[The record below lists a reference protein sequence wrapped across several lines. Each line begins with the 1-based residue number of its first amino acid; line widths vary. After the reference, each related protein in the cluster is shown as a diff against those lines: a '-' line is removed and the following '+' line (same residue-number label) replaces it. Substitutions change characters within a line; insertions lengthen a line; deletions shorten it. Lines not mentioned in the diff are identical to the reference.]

1 MGSSMN
7 SAVSGLR
14 AHQQMLDVVGNNIA
28 NVNTP
33 GYKAGRTT
41 FSDILSQTVA
51 GATAPSESV
60 GGTDP
65 QQVGLGVRT
74 GAITNLYTQGGILT
88 TNKPTDLAI
97 QGEGFFV
104 LGDGSTSF
112 YTRAGAFEVDAV
124 GSLVDSVTGYRVQGA
139 SGDINISPTATSPPV
154 ATTTTFYAGN
164 LDTAAAVGS
173 SYTATM
179 AVNDSLGGSHNL
191 DVTFTKR
198 AAGVWTYGVSDTD
211 ATMSV
216 ASGASGVLT
225 FTSSGAISSGA
236 TAIGSLVS
244 PFVAP
249 TGLTF
254 IVGVDGAAPQP
265 AVTFT
270 AADTTAALVAA
281 RINSS
286 TTGLTASVTPDG
298 RIQITSDTAGAT
310 AALAV
315 GAGTAN
321 VALGF
326 AVAGA
331 NFPAVPTATGLI
343 TLNFTNGAAGA
354 QPVTL
359 DFGSA
364 ASTTSVTGFDSPS
377 TLALDSQ
384 DGYASGTLQAFSIGT
399 TGSIDGT
406 FSNGRVQAMGTLRL
420 ATFSNPAG
428 LSKVGSNLFRETSN
442 SGVANVGDA
451 GTGRRGTLAPGSLEG
466 SNVDL
471 AEEFTKL
478 IVAQRGFQA
487 NARVITTSDE
497 VLQEAVNLKR

>member
-51 GATAPSESV
+51 GATAPSASL

-74 GAITNLYTQGGILT
+74 GAITNLFTQGGILT

-104 LGDGSTSF
+104 LSDGSTNYF
-112 YTRAGAFEVDAV
+112 TRAGAFEVDAV
-124 GSLVDSVTGYRVQGA
+124 GDLVDSVTGYRVQGA
-139 SGDINISPTATSPPV
+139 AGDINISPSATSPPV
-154 ATTTTFYAGN
+154 ATSTATFVGN
-164 LDTAAAVGS
+164 LDPTVATS
-173 SYTATM
+173 STYTATI

-191 DVTFTKR
+191 TITFTKT
-198 AAGVWTYGVSDTD
+198 ATAGEFTYATTESDS
-211 ATMSV
+211 AMSIT
-216 ASGASGVLT
+216 AGGSGTILFSGI
-225 FTSSGAISSGA
+225 GAITSGG
-236 TAIGSLVS
+236 TGS
-244 PFVAP
+244 
-249 TGLTF
+249 
-254 IVGVDGAAPQP
+254 
-265 AVTFT
+265 
-270 AADTTAALVAA
+270 
-281 RINSS
+281 
-286 TTGLTASVTPDG
+286 
-298 RIQITSDTAGAT
+298 
-310 AALAV
+310 
-315 GAGTAN
+315 
-321 VALGF
+321 
-326 AVAGA
+326 
-331 NFPAVPTATGLI
+331 I
-343 TLNFTNGAAGA
+343 TLGFTNGASSG
-354 QPVTL
+354 QVSTL

-364 ASTTSVTGFDSPS
+364 SNTTPVTGFDSPS
-377 TLALDSQ
+377 TLALDNQ
-384 DGYASGTLQAFSIGT
+384 NGYASGTLQSFSIGT
-399 TGSIDGT
+399 TGSINGT
-406 FSNGRVQAMGTLRL
+406 FSNGRVQALGTLRL
-420 ATFSNPAG
+420 ATFANPAG
-428 LSKVGSNLFRETSN
+428 LSKVGTNLFRETSN

>member
-51 GATAPSESV
+51 GATAPSEAL

-74 GAITNLYTQGGILT
+74 GAITNLFTQGGILT

-97 QGEGFFV
+97 QGDGFFV
-104 LGDGSTSF
+104 LSDGSANYYS
-112 YTRAGAFEVDAV
+112 RAGAFEVDSA
-124 GSLVDSVTGYRVQGA
+124 GNLVDSVTGYRVQGA
-139 SGDINISPTATSPPV
+139 GGDINISPSATSPPV
-154 ATTTTFYAGN
+154 ATSTASFAGN
-164 LDTAAAVGS
+164 LDVTTAAGS
-173 SYTATM
+173 SYTSTI

-191 DVTFTKR
+191 AVTFTKT

-211 ATMSV
+211 STMSV

-225 FTSSGAISSGA
+225 FTSSGAISSGS
-236 TAIGSLVS
+236 TAVGSS
-244 PFVAP
+244 FAAP
-249 TGLTF
+249 AAGTTF
-254 IVGVDGAAPQP
+254 IVGVNGGANQTA
-265 AVTFT
+265 TFLAT
-270 AADTTAALVAA
+270 DTTAALVAA

-286 TTGLTASVTPDG
+286 ITELTASVTPAG
-298 RIQITSDTAGAT
+298 TIQITSNTPGAT

-321 VALGF
+321 AALGF
-326 AVAGA
+326 VSGA
-331 NFPAVPTATGLI
+331 AFPAVSTASGLI
-343 TLNFTNGAAGA
+343 TLNFTNGAASGQA
-354 QPVTL
+354 VTL

-364 ASTTSVTGFDSPS
+364 ASNTPVTGFDSPS

-384 DGYASGTLQAFSIGT
+384 NGYASGTLQTFSIGT
-399 TGSIDGT
+399 TGSINGT

-420 ATFSNPAG
+420 ATFANPAG

-471 AEEFTKL
+471 ADEFTKL